1 MDVAIDLALADFAT
15 RAQEIARLG
24 VDMNEVIYDAAF
36 GRPLDY
42 YTGLVFE
49 IRSPQSTTNPLA
61 GGGRYDRLLT
71 LLGADKPI
79 PGVGFSLWLDRLEA
93 LS

>member
-1 MDVAIDLALADFAT
+1 LQFAQP
-15 RAQEIARLG
+15 RAR
-24 VDMNEVIYDAAF
+24 
-36 GRPLDY
+36 
-42 YTGLVFE
+42 
-49 IRSPQSTTNPLA
+49 A

-93 LS
+93 LA